1 MIVRKLPVCPKNG
14 KAVFPKKTHLCDR
27 DSNPSEKGTREAHR
41 PIGQLCDRSAS
52 RYGKVKLNR
61 TYWVKYGVGNLPRKE
76 SQPDTLYSFSLLNYN
91 KRSKWP
97 DDSPFKK
104 SADYCLRFLNH
115 IVSVGPPLSSSG
127 SMSSSFMQYSLS
139 WGTSYITVSHM
150 RSISI
155 VP

>member
-1 MIVRKLPVCPKNG
+1 MNDSPGGCQSRDRAGSAEPANP
-14 KAVFPKKTHLCDR
+14 PKKG
-27 DSNPSEKGTREAHR
+27 NREAHR

-115 IVSVGPPLSSSG
+115 IVNVCPSLANSG
-127 SMSSSFMQYSLS
+127 SIPSSFVQYSLS
-139 WGTSYITVSHM
+139 WGTSNIAVSHM
-150 RSISI
+150 RSISM